1 MQNAMPANA
10 FSRSPWSLPG
20 RLGAA
25 FLLSH
30 ASVSFSQSC
39 SGLIWSDVLYCCS
52 SLLSSPPLSP
62 FSSRPFSSNL
72 TRTVHV
78 WSVCFLCVC
87 LHLEGG
93 GSGAHVQLHT
103 TARRDRG
110 RTMLPSRGSD
120 LAAPRGRSQPKSTF
134 LHPETL
140 ISPSESPR
148 KAQQHVLR
156 YMHAC
161 TEPGA
166 LGPGQLARRR
176 ARPRTRSIQLFGA
189 SQQAW
194 KQHHPHW
201 GRELPALP
209 DPPRICICHT
219 FLGALRLPLCVS
231 PGYLTAWVLRHCP
244 SFLPV
249 LSLLP
254 WLQHRCLRTQ
264 VENRLRPRIW
274 CGNGSE
280 RYSYVDSRLVSAS

>member
-1 MQNAMPANA
+1 
-10 FSRSPWSLPG
+10 
-20 RLGAA
+20 
-25 FLLSH
+25 
-30 ASVSFSQSC
+30 
-39 SGLIWSDVLYCCS
+39 
-52 SLLSSPPLSP
+52 
-62 FSSRPFSSNL
+62 
-72 TRTVHV
+72 
-78 WSVCFLCVC
+78 
-87 LHLEGG
+87 
-93 GSGAHVQLHT
+93 
-103 TARRDRG
+103 
-110 RTMLPSRGSD
+110 MLPSRGSD

-231 PGYLTAWVLRHCP
+231 PGYLTAWVLRTP
-244 SFLPV
+244 SLPV
-249 LSLLP
+249 FPATPVTPALVTAQVPEDRRREQTQPTVMVRKRYGRYSQFSVRLRRLSSRLSLMINQVHHNNLSEGP
-254 WLQHRCLRTQ
+254 ASQSSCLAYFVQPPQPSPSTAY
-264 VENRLRPRIW
+264 IMA
-274 CGNGSE
+274 GGSGQLIPDQTPLAPVG
-280 RYSYVDSRLVSAS
+280 RYFRG